1 MNSGAGDGLWGKT
14 ETRENEAGRYILLG
28 RFSEEEEGSAKSK
41 GRYLRPHASRDIPAG
56 RRALPGT
63 FVVDS
68 FSIPIIL

>member
-1 MNSGAGDGLWGKT
+1 MHSGAGDGLWGKI
-14 ETRENEAGRYILLG
+14 ETWEKKAGRYILLG
-28 RFSEEEEGSAKSK
+28 RFSEEEEGSTKSK
-41 GRYLRPHASRDIPAG
+41 GRDLRPQVSGVFLAR